1 MSDVTWLFI
10 ALAVVWVGIGGYLM
24 ALGAR
29 QRKIERRIEE
39 LTSH

>member
-1 MSDVTWLFI
+1 VSDVTWLFI

-29 QRKIERRIEE
+29 QRKIERRIDE
-39 LTSH
+39 LTSR

>member
-10 ALAVVWVGIGGYLM
+10 ALAVVWLGIGGYLM

-29 QRKIERRIEE
+29 QKKIERRIEE
-39 LTSH
+39 LTSR

>member
-10 ALAVVWVGIGGYLM
+10 TLAVVWLGIGGYLM

-29 QRKIERRIEE
+29 QKKIERRIEE
-39 LTSH
+39 LTSR

>member
-1 MSDVTWLFI
+1 VSDVTWLFV

-29 QRKIERRIEE
+29 QRRIERRIDE
-39 LTSH
+39 LTSR

>member
-29 QRKIERRIEE
+29 QRKIERRIDE
-39 LTSH
+39 LTSR

>member
-1 MSDVTWLFI
+1 MSDVTWLFV

-29 QRKIERRIEE
+29 QRRIERRIDE
-39 LTSH
+39 LTSR